1 MLIVTLVS
9 SRGVFTPTIEDEEV
23 SNETH
28 ETHETHEIA
37 INGTATDSEKAP
49 QPRKP
54 RGFACVVQSLV
65 DDIIKPSNQED
76 EE

>member
-1 MLIVTLVS
+1 MLSLLLSNPI

-28 ETHETHEIA
+28 ETA
-37 INGTATDSEKAP
+37 INGPATDSEDPP
-49 QPRKP
+49 QSRKP

-76 EE
+76 QD